1 MGPDPELSSECAD
14 HSPMGFLAKQ
24 HLYRV
29 HPPIGQ
35 DISSEKNARQSCHTT
50 CHYMYTQLREVR
62 NQFLFEKWQIVRLP
76 VSARQ

>member
-35 DISSEKNARQSCHTT
+35 DISSEKMHVSLVTPLATT
-50 CHYMYTQLREVR
+50 ATFGGIREVR
-62 NQFLFEKWQIVRLP
+62 NQFFF
-76 VSARQ
+76 